1 MAHTPQA
8 KYRKDYQSP
17 SHTISEIDLT
27 FDLYDSASIVT
38 AVSSVKQEKDSATL
52 VLDGE
57 GLKLVSVLVEG
68 NEWTQYEQS
77 ETQLTLNDLPKE
89 FTLTIVTEVSPEG
102 NSALEGLYKSGGAF
116 CTQCEAEGFRRIT
129 YYMDRPDVLAK
140 FTTFFIGNS
149 EHENEVWLKN

>member
-57 GLKLVSVLVEG
+57 GLKLISVLVEG
-68 NEWTQYEQS
+68 NEWTKFEQS

-89 FTLTIVTEVSPEG
+89 FTLTIVTEVNPEG
-102 NSALEGLYKSGGAF
+102 TA
-116 CTQCEAEGFRRIT
+116 
-129 YYMDRPDVLAK
+129 
-140 FTTFFIGNS
+140 
-149 EHENEVWLKN
+149 H

>member
-17 SHTISEIDLT
+17 SHTISQIDLT
-27 FDLYDSASIVT
+27 FDLYDSASIIT
-38 AVSSVKQEKDSATL
+38 AVSSVKQEKDSSTL

-57 GLKLVSVLVEG
+57 GLTLVSVLVEG
-68 NEWTQYEQS
+68 QEWTQFEQS
-77 ETQLTLNDLPKE
+77 ETQLTLSGLPKD
-89 FTLTIVTEVSPEG
+89 FTLTIVTKVNPEG

-140 FTTFFIGNS
+140 
-149 EHENEVWLKN
+149 